1 MWQNNVKIAVRNLFK
16 NKVYSFINIGGL
28 AIGLAAFLAISL
40 YIQGELSYDRFHQ
53 NFNHLY
59 RLTEIQKQADG
70 YHPVAVTPGPLAPS
84 LLTEYA
90 EIEQAVRIG
99 QWNALLQIDTSTI
112 ESKSTLI
119 VEHSFFKMFDFKLLH
134 GDTAT
139 VFNNPDEIIISE
151 SIAKRF
157 FGENWREASILGKI
171 LMLNSELPN
180 TIVGVVQDPPTHSN
194 IQFEVLLPFKSI
206 EKYDEW
212 SSKWNS
218 NSYHTY
224 LQLRPDT
231 DVAAFEHKI
240 ANHIAKYDANNE
252 ATLHLQPLSAV
263 YLYSKFDFGS
273 DWGKRGDIFSIRVFF
288 TLGIVLLLIAIFN
301 FINLATARAIKRA
314 REVGIR
320 KSVGAQRYSLI
331 GQFLGES
338 LLMTTLAVLLAL
350 LLTTPT
356 LTLFND
362 LIDKDITIPSDQPQ
376 FWVILA
382 AGTVLIGL
390 LTGGYPAF
398 FLSAYRPSQVL
409 KGIVDARSGLGFRKT
424 LVVGQ
429 FILSLTLG
437 IGAVIIYQQLNF
449 VQNKK
454 LGFDQSQLLFV
465 RLKGDTRDKS
475 AILKEE
481 LSKIPAISAV
491 TATTSNLVDV
501 SNSSTVEWEGQAPND
516 EFLITQMNI
525 DANFMATTGM
535 SLASGRNFSA
545 AIAGDT
551 TDKFGRYMLNETA
564 AQRMGYT
571 NESVLGKKVK
581 FWGFEGEIIGVLK
594 DFHFR
599 PLNKTIEPFIFRFR
613 PKEFYFDLLVKL
625 TPNDMPTTIA
635 AIEQAYKKVDTDHP
649 FSYGFVDQSLE
660 TQYKAEQRTGRT
672 VLYFAILTIFIS
684 CLGLFGLVAFAAEQR
699 TKEIGVRKVLGASVA
714 SVVGLLSKDFLK
726 LVLIALVIASPIAYT
741 LMQKWLAD
749 FAYRI
754 DIQWWMFVLA
764 GAVAMVIAFL
774 TVAGQAVRTAM
785 VNPVKSLRND

>member
-1 MWQNNVKIAVRNLFK
+1 MWKNNIKIALRNLFK
-16 NKVYSFINIGGL
+16 NKVYSLINIGGL

-40 YIQGELSYDRFHQ
+40 YIRGELNYDRFHR
-53 NFNHLY
+53 NFNNIY

-84 LLTEYA
+84 LVSEYA
-90 EIEQAVRIG
+90 EIEYAGRIG
-99 QWNALLQIDTSTI
+99 QWSALLQIDTSTI

-119 VEHSFFKMFDFKLLH
+119 VEHSFFKMFDFKLLY

-139 VFNNPDEIIISE
+139 VFNHPDEIILSE

-157 FGENWREASILGKI
+157 FGENWRNASILGKI
-171 LMLNSELPN
+171 LMLNNEQPH
-180 TIVGVVQDPPTHSN
+180 TIVGVVQNPPTNSN
-194 IQFEVLLPFKSI
+194 MQFEVLLPFKDL

-212 SSKWNS
+212 SNKWNS

-288 TLGIVLLLIAIFN
+288 TLGITLLLIAIFN

-338 LLMTTLAVLLAL
+338 LLMTTLAVLLAI
-350 LLTTPT
+350 LLTQPA
-356 LTLFND
+356 LSLFNN
-362 LIDKDITIPSDQPQ
+362 LIDKDITMPTDQPQ

-382 AGTVLIGL
+382 AGTILVGL

-409 KGIVDARSGLGFRKT
+409 KGIIDARSGLGFRKT

-437 IGAVIIYQQLNF
+437 IGAVVIYQQLNF

-465 RLKGDTRDKS
+465 RLKGETRDKS
-475 AILKEE
+475 AILKDE
-481 LSKIPAISAV
+481 LSKIPTITSV
-491 TATTSNLVDV
+491 TATTGNLVDV
-501 SNSSTVEWEGQAPND
+501 SNSSTVEWEGQTPND

-525 DANFMATTGM
+525 DANFMTTTGM

-545 AIAGDT
+545 EIAGDT

-564 AQRMGYT
+564 AKRMVYT

-581 FWGFEGEIIGVLK
+581 FWGLEGEVIGVLK

-613 PKEFYFDLLVKL
+613 PKEFYFDLLLKL
-625 TPNDMPTTIA
+625 APNDMPTTIA
-635 AIEQAYKKVDTDHP
+635 AIEEAYKKVDADHP

-714 SVVGLLSKDFLK
+714 SIVGLLSKDFLK
-726 LVLIALVIASPIAYT
+726 LVLIALIIASPMAYA
-741 LMQKWLAD
+741 LMQRWLAD

-754 DIQWWMFVLA
+754 DIQWWMFAFA
-764 GAVAMVIAFL
+764 GLVAITIAFL
-774 TVAGQAVRTAM
+774 TVAGQAVRSAI
-785 VNPVKSLRND
+785 VNPVKSLRNE

>member
-1 MWQNNVKIAVRNLFK
+1 
-16 NKVYSFINIGGL
+16 
-28 AIGLAAFLAISL
+28 
-40 YIQGELSYDRFHQ
+40 
-53 NFNHLY
+53 
-59 RLTEIQKQADG
+59 
-70 YHPVAVTPGPLAPS
+70 
-84 LLTEYA
+84 
-90 EIEQAVRIG
+90 
-99 QWNALLQIDTSTI
+99 
-112 ESKSTLI
+112 
-119 VEHSFFKMFDFKLLH
+119 
-134 GDTAT
+134 
-139 VFNNPDEIIISE
+139 
-151 SIAKRF
+151 
-157 FGENWREASILGKI
+157 
-171 LMLNSELPN
+171 
-180 TIVGVVQDPPTHSN
+180 
-194 IQFEVLLPFKSI
+194 
-206 EKYDEW
+206 
-212 SSKWNS
+212 
-218 NSYHTY
+218 
-224 LQLRPDT
+224 
-231 DVAAFEHKI
+231 
-240 ANHIAKYDANNE
+240 
-252 ATLHLQPLSAV
+252 
-263 YLYSKFDFGS
+263 
-273 DWGKRGDIFSIRVFF
+273 
-288 TLGIVLLLIAIFN
+288 
-301 FINLATARAIKRA
+301 
-314 REVGIR
+314 
-320 KSVGAQRYSLI
+320 
-331 GQFLGES
+331 
-338 LLMTTLAVLLAL
+338 
-350 LLTTPT
+350 
-356 LTLFND
+356 
-362 LIDKDITIPSDQPQ
+362 
-376 FWVILA
+376 
-382 AGTVLIGL
+382 
-390 LTGGYPAF
+390 
-398 FLSAYRPSQVL
+398 
-409 KGIVDARSGLGFRKT
+409 
-424 LVVGQ
+424 
-429 FILSLTLG
+429 
-437 IGAVIIYQQLNF
+437 
-449 VQNKK
+449 
-454 LGFDQSQLLFV
+454 
-465 RLKGDTRDKS
+465 
-475 AILKEE
+475 
-481 LSKIPAISAV
+481 V